1 MKDPYELLGVSPSAS
16 EEEVRTAYKN
26 MAMKYHPDIFEG
38 GEAESAAQKMQ
49 ELDEAYDCIIQ
60 KIKAATVNNKYYAY
74 LNNAVSEYADVRG
87 LISSK
92 RFDDAE
98 EILDGVRKESRNSE
112 WNYLK
117 GYILYKRGWLEEA
130 EVYAKKAYDE
140 DSCNEEYRR
149 LIEELDGSD
158 ESFFKTYNP
167 KGLGCGFC
175 SMCMSFCCMDLCC
188 SCCGR

>member
-1 MKDPYELLGVSPSAS
+1 MKNPYELLGVSPSAS
-16 EEEVRTAYKN
+16 EEEVREAYKN
-26 MAMKYHPDIFEG
+26 MAIKYHPDIFEG
-38 GEAESAAQKMQ
+38 DEAELAAKNMQ
-49 ELDEAYDCIIQ
+49 ELDEAYDCIIR
-60 KIKAATVNNKYYAY
+60 KIKTTTANN
-74 LNNAVSEYADVRG
+74 NNLGDCNNTVSEYADVRR

-112 WNYLK
+112 WNFLK

-130 EVYAKKAYDE
+130 EVYARKAYDE
-140 DSCNEEYRR
+140 DSYNEEYRS

-158 ESFFKTYNP
+158 ESFFQSYKP